1 MSRRKGLFVTLEGPD
16 GSGKST
22 QARLLTEKLR
32 EAGYKTVLTREPGGS
47 PLAEKIR
54 GLLLDP
60 ANRDLT
66 DGAELLL
73 FEAARNQ
80 HVHDTVLPALAQGK
94 VVLCD
99 RFVDSTTAYQ
109 VAGRGLRAAE
119 VAWLNRYG
127 SSGLKPDLTLCFDI
141 PVAEGLRRAKQAK
154 GGRDRMEQTERA
166 FRERVR
172 RGFLALARREPRRI
186 KRINVS
192 GRAVDDVAAEAWSL
206 LAAKLKV
213 KA

>member
-1 MSRRKGLFVTLEGPD
+1 
-16 GSGKST
+16 
-22 QARLLTEKLR
+22 LTEKLR
-32 EAGYKTVLTREPGGS
+32 EAGYKTLLTREPGGS

-73 FEAARNQ
+73 FEAARHQ
-80 HVHDTVLPALAQGK
+80 HLHDTVLPALALGK

-109 VAGRGLRAAE
+109 VGGRGLKAAE
-119 VAWLNRYG
+119 VAWLNRFA
-127 SSGLKPDLTLCFDI
+127 SSGLRPDLTLLFDL
-141 PVAEGLRRAKQAK
+141 PVAEGLRRARRAK
-154 GGRDRMEQTERA
+154 GGRDRMERTEAA

-172 RGFLALARREPRRI
+172 RAFLGLARREPRRI
-186 KRINVS
+186 KRIQV
-192 GRAVDDVAAEAWSL
+192 AAKTAADVAAEAWSL
-206 LAAKLKV
+206 LAPRLRAM
-213 KA
+213 A